1 MGVEIE
7 RKFLLA
13 TDDWRGA
20 VTRVEPMVQGYLAE
34 SAGCSVRVRV
44 AGETATLNLK
54 GITIGASRSE
64 FEYPLP
70 LADGRFM
77 LEHYC
82 AGRTVEK
89 RRHHL
94 EHDGH
99 HWEIDEFLGANA
111 GLLVAEIEL
120 ESEDQAFHRPPWL
133 GAEVTGDP
141 RYYNLMLVD
150 QPYTS
155 WGDD

>member
-13 TDDWRGA
+13 SDDWRGA
-20 VTRVEPMVQGYLAE
+20 VTRVQPMVQGYLAE
-34 SAGCSVRVRV
+34 SPGCSIRVRI
-44 AGETATLNLK
+44 AGEDASLNLK

-70 LADGRFM
+70 LADGRVM
-77 LEHYC
+77 LEQYC

-89 RRHHL
+89 LRHHL
-94 EHDGH
+94 DYSGQ

-120 ESEDQAFHRPPWL
+120 ESEDQAFPHPPWL
-133 GAEVTGDP
+133 GAEVTGDA
-141 RYYNLMLVD
+141 RYYNLMLAD
-150 QPYTS
+150 RPYAS
-155 WGDD
+155 WADD